1 MASTD
6 PTRHSFL
13 VKLMRFREKNR
24 HRLTPEQGLKLDET
38 LIKEDGVMGD
48 DRTHDI
54 DFEERVLAEK
64 HGNTPEAIGTLSEQ
78 THVPTPKPT
87 SNSNPEGALNTTPGS
102 AGESKG

>member
-13 VKLMRFREKNR
+13 LRLMRFRDQNR

-38 LIKEDGVMGD
+38 LLKEDEVMGD
-48 DRTHDI
+48 DRTHDLNY
-54 DFEERVLAEK
+54 EERVQAER
-64 HGNTPEAIGTLSEQ
+64 HGNTPEAIGALSEQ

-102 AGESKG
+102 VGESKG